1 MASWGTKRRNTIVT
15 LFILMVAFFIL
26 IFGFFFYYKAP
37 TCFDGEL
44 NGDEAGVDC
53 GGGCS
58 LLCGNESIDPIVH
71 WKRYF
76 QVAPGVYNVIAYVE
90 NQNPAAGA
98 SNIEYTFRLYDKN
111 NIVLRER
118 VGYIDIKPKQITPII
133 ENNLDTGK
141 LEVARVSF
149 EFTEQIDWKKQNPSD
164 NLIVIKNQELS
175 EVNGLPRVSAQVL
188 NNTISRLENITFVV
202 IVYDSLNNAIAT
214 SNTKVFRLE
223 KDSSQN
229 IVFTWPNRFESSSTR
244 FEIIPVYEFSS

>member
-15 LFILMVAFFIL
+15 LFILMVALFIL
-26 IFGFFFYYKAP
+26 IFGFFFYYKEP

-44 NGDEAGVDC
+44 NGSEVGVDC
-53 GGGCS
+53 GGECS
-58 LLCGNESIDPIVH
+58 LLCENESIDLFVE

-76 QVAPGVYNVIAYVE
+76 KVAPGIYNAIAYVE
-90 NQNPAAGA
+90 NQNPDAGV
-98 SNIEYTFRLYDKN
+98 SNVEYTFKLYDKN

-118 VGYIDIKPKQITPII
+118 VGYVDIKPKQITPII

-141 LEVARVSF
+141 LDVARVSF
-149 EFTEQIDWKKQNPSD
+149 EFTDKIDWEKQTPLG
-164 NLIVIKNQELS
+164 NLVTIRNQEIT
-175 EVNGLPRVSAQVL
+175 EVNGLPRVSAQIF
-188 NNTISRLENITFVV
+188 NNTIDKLENITFVV

-229 IVFTWPNRFESSSTR
+229 IVFTWPNKFESLSTR
-244 FEIIPVYEFSS
+244 FEIIPVYELES